1 MRRFTRYLY
10 EYEQEKKMRNVGFV
24 KVEQDMDQC
33 VIHVHGKGF
42 WMEEDPKGLEV
53 YLFWNRKEKCTGIHM
68 GVTEPP
74 APGLNYRLCYT
85 PEDTGEKE
93 NYDLVNGIILKDMN
107 GHWYAAVWNDDVV
120 NVCRMEKW
128 EMAEEKTGQEMECRS
143 DVLEKLSK
151 SGDEKRT
158 EAGTGEETGGEREKT
173 AEETDVERERAA
185 EEEIDAKREKNV
197 KEEADVER
205 EKTVKEEADVERE
218 KTVKEE
224 TDVEREKTVETETY
238 VEKTK
243 YRGKNRTVEETGAKK
258 EKNRSEKTYE
268 EEKNVGE
275 MSGEKNTKN
284 GSPDMYDIKNCTYKE
299 NNDAEKRYK
308 VRKIQRK
315 DMVCLPRCEWKH
327 ANNSFLVHGYYNYH
341 HLILTVRGG
350 QLKLGVPGVYH
361 PQEARAAESFGFPE
375 FLPVEETGLALMEE
389 EKNDRE
395 TFGYWCRNVRGPESC
410 ADVQSKTRVEE
421 NTEVEM
427 GGRY

>member
-1 MRRFTRYLY
+1 MRRFIRYLY

-42 WMEEDPKGLEV
+42 WMEEDSKGLEV

-158 EAGTGEETGGEREKT
+158 EAGTGEE
-173 AEETDVERERAA
+173 
-185 EEEIDAKREKNV
+185 
-197 KEEADVER
+197 
-205 EKTVKEEADVERE
+205 ADVERE

-243 YRGKNRTVEETGAKK
+243 DRGKDRTVEETGAKK